1 MLTKERNVY
10 KMILI
15 PQMMNPIHTQAY
27 VFKEKEVQ
35 TLAPKSMGISVNAT
49 CKNASVY
56 KLCAVGTHQYTMS
69 LSNSSI

>member
-27 VFKEKEVQ
+27 VFKVQ